1 MLCFLTH
8 TIQSMKQQTPI
19 SKRYSFE
26 KALYRW
32 QKNLTLAFMVWQDG
46 EDLSLGCNV
55 APRAGECNVQRGDL
69 GGGERWYTLALRAG

>member
-1 MLCFLTH
+1 MVW
-8 TIQSMKQQTPI
+8 
-19 SKRYSFE
+19 
-26 KALYRW
+26 YRW

-69 GGGERWYTLALRAG
+69 GGGEQYTLALRAG

>member
-1 MLCFLTH
+1 
-8 TIQSMKQQTPI
+8 MKK
-19 SKRYSFE
+19 KR
-26 KALYRW
+26 YRW

-69 GGGERWYTLALRAG
+69 GGGEQYTLALRAG

>member
-8 TIQSMKQQTPI
+8 TIQSIKQQTAVTKGLKK
-19 SKRYSFE
+19 KR
-26 KALYRW
+26 YRW
-32 QKNLTLAFMVWQDG
+32 QNLTLAFMVWQDG

-69 GGGERWYTLALRAG
+69 GGGEQYTVALRAG